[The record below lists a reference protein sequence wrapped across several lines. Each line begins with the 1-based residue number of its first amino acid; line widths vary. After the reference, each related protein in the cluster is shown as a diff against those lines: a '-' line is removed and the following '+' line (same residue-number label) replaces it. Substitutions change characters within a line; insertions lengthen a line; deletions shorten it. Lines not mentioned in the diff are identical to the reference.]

1 MALRFLERAPDQVAL
16 LQQFVRQFMPSGG
29 WNGSLAAILESNS
42 TLLDQLDEYPTLSG
56 AVAQE
61 KKRLQEW
68 IKGERVR
75 ETASDRKRDERFE

>member
-1 MALRFLERAPDQVAL
+1 MCRMPQGVAITEIPIAERLAESPERFRLT
-16 LQQFVRQFMPSGG
+16 LQQGGHPKCNPVRRRR
-29 WNGSLAAILESNS
+29 
-42 TLLDQLDEYPTLSG
+42 

-75 ETASDRKRDERFE
+75 EAASDRKRDERFE